1 MRLLGVIPL
10 LLIAVLLT
18 DLVGIYT
25 FGSGE
30 PGCEPDGTILVMGAA
45 QYDGEP
51 SPAFRRRLDGAFSL
65 YEADCAARIVV
76 SGGRREGDRYS
87 EGETGVAYLAG
98 LGIPTGALSS
108 EEHAVNSFQNL
119 QNSLPLV
126 TGNLLLVTDDLHAYR
141 SSWLARHF
149 HLEASVATVRAGG
162 PRLSYALR
170 ELVVITSY
178 RLGFFR

>member
-10 LLIAVLLT
+10 VLLAVLLT

-51 SPAFRRRLDGAFSL
+51 SPAFRRRLDEAWSL
-65 YEADCAARIVV
+65 FEAGCAGRVVV
-76 SGGRREGDRYS
+76 SGGRRDGDRYS
-87 EGETGVAYLAG
+87 EGETGVIYLAG
-98 LGIPTGALSS
+98 RGIPPEALKS
-108 EEHAVNSFQNL
+108 EEHAVNSYQNL

-126 TGNLLLVTDDLHAYR
+126 DGDLLLVTDDLHAYR

-149 HLEASVATVRAGG
+149 RLQASVATVRAGG